1 MRLARRPGETETGID
16 GEQIRKAAP
25 HESGTE
31 PQTQVD
37 VHLPM
42 SLTKSRSKMQTI
54 TSSDGTRIAFWK
66 YGVGPPLVL
75 VHGTL
80 ADHTTT
86 WRFVLPSLS
95 SQFTVYA
102 MDRRGRGGSEDSP
115 VYDLQREA
123 EDVAC
128 LIDSMVSEPARPFPR
143 WSLCIRGGSAHS
155 QSMPLDR
162 IRRDT
167 AARCGGNQGRSGRAA

>member
-1 MRLARRPGETETGID
+1 M
-16 GEQIRKAAP
+16 
-25 HESGTE
+25 
-31 PQTQVD
+31 
-37 VHLPM
+37 
-42 SLTKSRSKMQTI
+42 SRSKMQTI

-128 LIDSMVSEPARPFPR
+128 LIDS
-143 WSLCIRGGSAHS
+143 IG
-155 QSMPLDR
+155 Q
-162 IRRDT
+162 
-167 AARCGGNQGRSGRAA
+167 